1 MRWEVGEGT
10 TMRHE
15 RRRPRSNKKLK
26 QRSIDKRHIP
36 SLSLEKEEYCQF
48 SRKFEN
54 QRMLSLP
61 VVVAEQENEYLQFT
75 SDDGWSGWLGRRAEA
90 EARSAS
96 CAGAVPEV
104 CEVADGAIRSDEK
117 RKRDVRANKELAPL
131 FSLFN
136 LVQKSLKSHAGI
148 EPLNH
153 TLNWGEDEFN

>member
-36 SLSLEKEEYCQF
+36 SMSLEKEEYCQF

-61 VVVAEQENEYLQFT
+61 VVVA
-75 SDDGWSGWLGRRAEA
+75 GRRWCGQYWRRRE
-90 EARSAS
+90 EEE
-96 CAGAVPEV
+96 G
-104 CEVADGAIRSDEK
+104 
-117 RKRDVRANKELAPL
+117 
-131 FSLFN
+131 
-136 LVQKSLKSHAGI
+136 
-148 EPLNH
+148 
-153 TLNWGEDEFN
+153 